1 MNGTW
6 IFFGLVFLAV
16 FMLLAGLTV
25 PLFGESRKARKRLLA
40 RLAAVGTERD
50 AQIEMLLRK
59 KYAQELTPLEQ
70 SLEALPGMDAVRR
83 LLEQS
88 GRSMPAYRMVLR
100 SALWGLAAGIAA
112 WMLMHLWYAAVM
124 LFLAAAALPW
134 LNLLRLRN
142 ARTSRFEE
150 QLPEALD
157 VMKRAL
163 QAGHPFTQCLK
174 LVALDMDEPISREF
188 DYVFSEIN
196 YGGDLRH
203 ALLSFLERTPSVSAM
218 AFVTAVLVQKET
230 GGNLAEVLTRIT
242 TVIRGR
248 FKLYRRIRTLSAE
261 GRLSA
266 WILMLM
272 PLVLFAVI
280 WITTPTYLPVLIH
293 DPRGPKLIAVAVVM
307 GILGMFWIRRIIRIE
322 V

>member
-1 MNGTW
+1 MSGLW
-6 IFFGLVFLAV
+6 IFFALVFFAV
-16 FMLLAGLTV
+16 FMLMAGLTIPV
-25 PLFGESRKARKRLLA
+25 FGENRKARKRLLA

-70 SLEALPGMDAVRR
+70 SLEALPGMETVRR

-88 GRSMPAYRMVLR
+88 GRSTPAYRMVLR
-100 SALWGLAAGIAA
+100 SVLLGIVVAIGG
-112 WMLMHLWYAAVM
+112 WLLLHLWYWAVM
-124 LFLAAAALPW
+124 LFLAAVTVPW
-134 LNLLRLRN
+134 LNLLRVRN
-142 ARTSRFEE
+142 ARTAKFEE

-230 GGNLAEVLTRIT
+230 GGNLAEILTRIT

-248 FKLYRRIRTLSAE
+248 FKLHRRIRTLSAE

-272 PLVLFAVI
+272 PLALFAVI
-280 WITTPTYLPVLIH
+280 SITTPSYLPVLIH
-293 DPRGPKLIAVAVVM
+293 DPRGPKLIAAAVVM
-307 GILGMFWIRRIIRIE
+307 GVIGMLWIRRIIRIR

>member
-1 MNGTW
+1 MSGMW
-6 IFFGLVFLAV
+6 IFLALVFFAV
-16 FMLLAGLTV
+16 FMLMTGLTIPV
-25 PLFGESRKARKRLLA
+25 FSENRKARKRLLA

-70 SLEALPGMDAVRR
+70 SLEALPGMDTVRR

-88 GRSMPAYRMVLR
+88 GRSTPAYGMVLR
-100 SALWGLAAGIAA
+100 SILWGFVAALGG
-112 WMLMHLWYAAVM
+112 WLLFHLWYWAAM
-124 LFLAAAALPW
+124 LFLVASALPW
-134 LNLLRLRN
+134 LNLLRVRN
-142 ARTSRFEE
+142 ARTAKFEE

-157 VMKRAL
+157 VIKRAL

-188 DYVFSEIN
+188 DYVFSEVN
-196 YGGDLRH
+196 YGGELRH

-230 GGNLAEVLTRIT
+230 GGNLAEILTRIT

-272 PLVLFAVI
+272 PLVLFAI
-280 WITTPTYLPVLIH
+280 ISLTTPTYLPVLIH
-293 DPRGPKLIAVAVVM
+293 DPRGPKLIAAAVVLA
-307 GILGMFWIRRIIRIE
+307 ILAMLWIRRIIRIR